1 MSPRYHGA
9 ILYVYY
15 FCKNLCALRLEQL
28 LEIAMTTAFAS
39 LTLVFLI
46 PLSIFCAY
54 KAEVLLSSDGTPIM
68 QGSVSFHTEL
78 NETFVY
84 LMLKAN
90 RMYLL
95 IAASSLSCGGF
106 GLVRLHIMCDLG
118 NQTGYIVSSF
128 SSSYSYSAH

>member
-1 MSPRYHGA
+1 
-9 ILYVYY
+9 
-15 FCKNLCALRLEQL
+15 
-28 LEIAMTTAFAS
+28 
-39 LTLVFLI
+39 
-46 PLSIFCAY
+46 
-54 KAEVLLSSDGTPIM
+54 M

-106 GLVRLHIMCDLG
+106 GPVRLHIMCDLG

-128 SSSYSYSAH
+128 SSNCSYSAR